1 MNELTLPEKSSKSL
15 SLAIRR
21 PDDMARRANVGA
33 AGWNAAAYFSADKAT
48 AAIIVDEKGDMV
60 NYFELYDGL
69 KDNNNILW

>member
-1 MNELTLPEKSSKSL
+1 
-15 SLAIRR
+15 
-21 PDDMARRANVGA
+21 MARRANVGA

-69 KDNNNILW
+69 NDNNNILW